1 MTIEY
6 TLASFNIR
14 TLQTVFMTI
23 ACAPDSYSDKSLHEA
38 YQVSDVDGSWDEDLG
53 CRIEGTKEDGQY
65 SLYSILKIVE
75 VEDEDE

>member
-14 TLQTVFMTI
+14 TLQNVFLTFT
-23 ACAPDSYSDKSLHEA
+23 CAPGEYTDKALHEC